1 MGVIVN
7 FLAIVVG
14 GIFGLF
20 MGHYFSEKLKNIILE
35 CVGIFIMVS
44 GIKSALTAEKE
55 IMILVYLVIGT
66 IIGQIIDIDEKIKK
80 LSIFIEKKFSK
91 NENSIK
97 EEKSFSKAFANS
109 TILYCVGAMAILGS
123 INSGLMNDNTIL
135 NIKAILD
142 GVTAVVLTAIY
153 GIGVIFSAFSVLVY
167 QGIFFIFAS
176 KIKFLLSVQT
186 VAELNAVGGLLIFAL
201 GINVLFKK
209 EIKIANMLPALFV
222 PVIFSIF

>member
-7 FLAIVVG
+7 FLAIIIG

-35 CVGIFIMVS
+35 CVSVFIMIS

-55 IMILVYLVIGT
+55 IMILIYLVIGT
-66 IIGQIIDIDEKIKK
+66 IIGQLIDIDEKIKK
-80 LSIFIEKKFSK
+80 LSSFIEKKFTK
-91 NENSIK
+91 EENSN

-135 NIKAILD
+135 NIKSILD

-153 GIGVIFSAFSVLVY
+153 GIGVIFSSFSVLIY

-186 VAELNAVGGLLIFAL
+186 VAELNAVGGFLIFAL
-201 GINVLFKK
+201 GINLLFKK
-209 EIKIANMLPALFV
+209 EIKIANMLPALFI
-222 PVIFSIF
+222 PVIFSLF